1 MIVSAFIA
9 ALTVQILLTHTCNDE
24 FQFVSQLGS
33 TCHLTTT
40 PSPHSINSLA
50 LGVVR
55 LLQFYKIFYPP
66 TLTPSRRICGLCASL
81 VPRFQLGGGELFEL
95 RLGLYSSSP
104 ITVCRLVLVASQH
117 YCRESWGC
125 IRSPGRLNRLS
136 PDRLLSRIV

>member
-24 FQFVSQLGS
+24 FQFESQLGS

-66 TLTPSRRICGLCASL
+66 TLTPSGRICGLCASL
-81 VPRFQLGGGELFEL
+81 VPRFQLGGGAFRVTTWTIQLFPN
-95 RLGLYSSSP
+95 YSLQISSRG
-104 ITVCRLVLVASQH
+104 ITA
-117 YCRESWGC
+117 
-125 IRSPGRLNRLS
+125 
-136 PDRLLSRIV
+136 LLSRVVGMYTIPWPA